1 MVSGNVSRVQ
11 PAGLGGAIGFALWSW
26 TDKLYDASDAGQRL
40 DYELYAKPAEKIV
53 QQNYAVI
60 K

>member
-1 MVSGNVSRVQ
+1 MTRLTQG
-11 PAGLGGAIGFALWSW
+11 
-26 TDKLYDASDAGQRL
+26 KRL